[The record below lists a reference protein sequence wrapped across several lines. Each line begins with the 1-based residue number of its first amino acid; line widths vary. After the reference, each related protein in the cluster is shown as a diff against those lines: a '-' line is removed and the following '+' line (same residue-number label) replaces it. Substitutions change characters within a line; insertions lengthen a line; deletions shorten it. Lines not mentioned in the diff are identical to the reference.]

1 MENQKM
7 ETGVVLII
15 IGAIVIAFSSVTAV
29 GVMNGKV
36 EGIVTVQEKLGVTIF
51 LIILLFTGWIFLYNG
66 ILIINL

>member
-1 MENQKM
+1 MENRKM

-15 IGAIVIAFSSVTAV
+15 IGAIVIAFSSITAV
-29 GVMNGKV
+29 GVMNGRV

-51 LIILLFTGWIFLYNG
+51 LIILLFVGWILLYNG

>member
-1 MENQKM
+1 M

-29 GVMNGKV
+29 GVMNGRV

-51 LIILLFTGWIFLYNG
+51 LIILLFVGWILLYNG

>member
-1 MENQKM
+1 M

-36 EGIVTVQEKLGVTIF
+36 EGIVTVHEKLGVTIF

>member
-1 MENQKM
+1 M

-15 IGAIVIAFSSVTAV
+15 IGAIVIAFSSITAV
-29 GVMNGKV
+29 GVMNGRV

-51 LIILLFTGWIFLYNG
+51 LIILLFVGWILLYNG

>member
-1 MENQKM
+1 M

>member
-1 MENQKM
+1 MENRKM